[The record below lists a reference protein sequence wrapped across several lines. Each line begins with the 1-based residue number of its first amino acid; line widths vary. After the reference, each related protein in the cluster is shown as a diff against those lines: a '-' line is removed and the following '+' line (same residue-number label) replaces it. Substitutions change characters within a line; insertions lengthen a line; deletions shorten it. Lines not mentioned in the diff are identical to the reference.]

1 MLATNSRSVIIQCSV
16 VYTIWGAAADQRS
29 EAVVLQTWVSSTT
42 TELCHW
48 GTNCSYL
55 VMEWPADAH
64 SATLRLTSANK
75 NENHAFIVFCHV
87 LPVSPGWSLELLC
100 TYTASILLIF
110 FFFFFKWRNS
120 CLLEKFL
127 IDYWT
132 HLGRVENWVYTLQKN
147 TSIGNVIC
155 FSNKKLT
162 IFLCARWTRQTP
174 NMFECCENCVR
185 TLTADLMSDFEA
197 AINCSL
203 MAEVL
208 YIFSFWRCFINKM
221 N

>member
-1 MLATNSRSVIIQCSV
+1 MLQLTSAQKLQYCRLECHPPPLNYAT
-16 VYTIWGAAADQRS
+16 
-29 EAVVLQTWVSSTT
+29 EEQT
-42 TELCHW
+42 
-48 GTNCSYL
+48 SYL

-64 SATLRLTSANK
+64 SATLRLISANK

-87 LPVSPGWSLELLC
+87 LPVSAL
-100 TYTASILLIF
+100 YIHSIDPSHLFLF
-110 FFFFFKWRNS
+110 YYFKWRNS
-120 CLLEKFL
+120 CLLEKIL

-132 HLGRVENWVYTLQKN
+132 HLVENWVYTLQKN

-185 TLTADLMSDFEA
+185 TWTADLMSDFEA

>member
-1 MLATNSRSVIIQCSV
+1 MHIQQRWDWHLQTKMKTMPLLSFVMYFLWVQDVIIRIAL
-16 VYTIWGAAADQRS
+16 YI
-29 EAVVLQTWVSSTT
+29 
-42 TELCHW
+42 
-48 GTNCSYL
+48 
-55 VMEWPADAH
+55 H
-64 SATLRLTSANK
+64 SIDPSHL
-75 NENHAFIVFCHV
+75 
-87 LPVSPGWSLELLC
+87 
-100 TYTASILLIF
+100 
-110 FFFFFKWRNS
+110 FFFKWRNS

>member
-1 MLATNSRSVIIQCSV
+1 MTSRCTFSNVEIDICKQKWKPWLYCLLSCTSCESRMIIRIAL
-16 VYTIWGAAADQRS
+16 YI
-29 EAVVLQTWVSSTT
+29 
-42 TELCHW
+42 
-48 GTNCSYL
+48 
-55 VMEWPADAH
+55 H
-64 SATLRLTSANK
+64 SIDPSHL
-75 NENHAFIVFCHV
+75 
-87 LPVSPGWSLELLC
+87 
-100 TYTASILLIF
+100 
-110 FFFFFKWRNS
+110 FFFFKWRNS